1 MGTTVAEINNARSA
15 AFPPYQEELQELTSV
30 IDRRAASFKRIA
42 LRVLGNAADAEDAVQ
57 DAFLS
62 AYKHLDQFRG
72 RAQMSTWLT
81 TIVVNAA
88 RMKARERSRRVQIAK
103 DVEDQDE
110 GRLSFWDAISD
121 RRPTPEEV
129 YQRREGWERLA
140 QLLTWLSPPLRRT
153 FQLRVVDG
161 LTIRE
166 TAHSLGVPVGTVKA
180 RLARA
185 RIKLKQ
191 LMQKSLRGKCRAIPG
206 EAVADTNEDDVPR
219 VSNPSSPIG
228 QRGLANCQTGV
239 TGPASINALRDFVRK
254 EAVQNDRRR
263 GRVSYGSRAHS
274 VHNLRDSSGHLVFS
288 PTNKTFGELRHDL
301 PDDAEVLEAM
311 ER

>member
-1 MGTTVAEINNARSA
+1 MATTVAEINNAPSA
-15 AFPPYQEELQELTSV
+15 AFPSYQEELRELTSV

-42 LRVLGNAADAEDAVQ
+42 LRVLDNAADAEDAVQ

-81 TIVVNAA
+81 TIVVNKA
-88 RMKARERSRRVQIAK
+88 RMKLRQRSRQLQISIEA
-103 DVEDQDE
+103 EDRDE
-110 GRLSFWDAISD
+110 NRHPFSDALSD

-129 YQRREGWERLA
+129 CQRLEVWERLA

-153 FQLRVVDG
+153 FQLREVDG

-166 TAHSLGVPVGTVKA
+166 TAHVLGVPENTVKT

-191 LMQKSLRGKCRAIPG
+191 LMQKSLHAKCRAIPG
-206 EAVADTNEDDVPR
+206 
-219 VSNPSSPIG
+219 
-228 QRGLANCQTGV
+228 
-239 TGPASINALRDFVRK
+239 
-254 EAVQNDRRR
+254 
-263 GRVSYGSRAHS
+263 
-274 VHNLRDSSGHLVFS
+274 SGC
-288 PTNKTFGELRHDL
+288 
-301 PDDAEVLEAM
+301 
-311 ER
+311 

>member
-1 MGTTVAEINNARSA
+1 MATTVAEINNVRSA
-15 AFPPYQEELQELTSV
+15 AFPLYQKELQELTSV

-42 LRVLGNAADAEDAVQ
+42 LRVLDNAADAEDAVQ

-81 TIVVNAA
+81 TIVVNKA
-88 RMKARERSRRVQIAK
+88 RMKLRQRSRQSHIAM
-103 DVEDQDE
+103 DVEDQNE
-110 GRLSFWDAISD
+110 GRLPFWDAISD

-129 YQRREGWERLA
+129 CQRLELWERLA

-153 FQLRVVDG
+153 FQLREVSG

-166 TAHSLGVPVGTVKA
+166 TAHVLGVPEGTVKA

-191 LMQKSLRGKCRAIPG
+191 LMQKSLRGKGRAIS
-206 EAVADTNEDDVPR
+206 R
-219 VSNPSSPIG
+219 
-228 QRGLANCQTGV
+228 
-239 TGPASINALRDFVRK
+239 PAS
-254 EAVQNDRRR
+254 
-263 GRVSYGSRAHS
+263 
-274 VHNLRDSSGHLVFS
+274 DSNGDKVAGA
-288 PTNKTFGELRHDL
+288 TE
-301 PDDAEVLEAM
+301 
-311 ER
+311 

>member
-1 MGTTVAEINNARSA
+1 MATTVAEINNARST

-30 IDRRAASFKRIA
+30 IGRRAASFKRIA

-81 TIVVNAA
+81 TIVVNKA
-88 RMKARERSRRVQIAK
+88 RMKVRQRSRQLQISIDA
-103 DVEDQDE
+103 EDRDE
-110 GRLSFWDAISD
+110 NSHPFSDALSD

-129 YQRREGWERLA
+129 CQRLEVWERLA
-140 QLLTWLSPPLRRT
+140 QLLAWLSPPLRAT
-153 FQLRVVDG
+153 FQLREMDG

-166 TAHSLGVPVGTVKA
+166 AAQVLGVAEGTVKA

-191 LMQKSLRGKCRAIPG
+191 LMQKSPRGK
-206 EAVADTNEDDVPR
+206 PR
-219 VSNPSSPIG
+219 DLWA
-228 QRGLANCQTGV
+228 GL
-239 TGPASINALRDFVRK
+239 
-254 EAVQNDRRR
+254 
-263 GRVSYGSRAHS
+263 
-274 VHNLRDSSGHLVFS
+274 
-288 PTNKTFGELRHDL
+288 
-301 PDDAEVLEAM
+301 
-311 ER
+311 